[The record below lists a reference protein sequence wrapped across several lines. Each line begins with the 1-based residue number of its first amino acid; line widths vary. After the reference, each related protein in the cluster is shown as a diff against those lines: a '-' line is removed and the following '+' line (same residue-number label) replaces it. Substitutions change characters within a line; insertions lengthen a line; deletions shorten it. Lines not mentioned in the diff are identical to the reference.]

1 MAGLLVRYRRDWL
14 RWDLLAGLT
23 TAAVVIPQ
31 AVAYASLAGLP
42 VEVGLYVAIVP
53 MVAYALVGSSRPLS
67 VSSTS
72 TISILTAGAL
82 AEAGA
87 ATDPGRAV
95 ATASLLALLVGGILA
110 AAGLLRLGFLAD
122 FISSPVLAGFK
133 AGMGLFIAASQL
145 DKVLGVP
152 VEGDDFFAKVWSA
165 LGQLDDANLATVAL
179 GLGGLAA
186 LLALHR
192 WAPKVPG
199 PLVVVVLGIAL
210 VAATDLEGRG
220 VALVGSVNGGLP
232 TFQLPDLEGM
242 GRLLPAAAGIALMS
256 FIESISAAR
265 AFAARTDPPVD
276 ADRELLALGAAN
288 LAGGLFQA
296 YPAGGGTSQTA
307 VNDGAGARTQVA
319 ELATAAM
326 AVLTL
331 TLLASLLADLAE
343 PILGAIVLV
352 AAIGLVNLAPLRRL
366 RSVRQRDFWLGL
378 VALSGVLTFGVLRGV
393 LVAVLIS
400 LLVLLHELDH
410 PRIVA
415 GQPIPGLVVVRPEG
429 RLFFANA
436 RRVVDRIGAIVDDQ
450 QPPPRV
456 VLLDL
461 TVVPD
466 LEITALDRL
475 ADLAEDLHDQGRIL
489 WVAAPS
495 QGPLEMLRR
504 AAELLGRTDLQADT
518 GRLGVRLFP
527 TLDEAVSAHRD
538 RPQPDRPPA

>member
-72 TISILTAGAL
+72 TLSILTAGAL

-110 AAGLLRLGFLAD
+110 GAGLLRLGFLAD
-122 FISSPVLAGFK
+122 FISSQVLAGFK

-165 LGQLDDANLATVAL
+165 LGQLGDANLATVAL

-210 VAATDLEGRG
+210 VAAT
-220 VALVGSVNGGLP
+220 N
-232 TFQLPDLEGM
+232 
-242 GRLLPAAAGIALMS
+242 
-256 FIESISAAR
+256 
-265 AFAARTDPPVD
+265 
-276 ADRELLALGAAN
+276 
-288 LAGGLFQA
+288 
-296 YPAGGGTSQTA
+296 
-307 VNDGAGARTQVA
+307 
-319 ELATAAM
+319 
-326 AVLTL
+326 
-331 TLLASLLADLAE
+331 
-343 PILGAIVLV
+343 
-352 AAIGLVNLAPLRRL
+352 
-366 RSVRQRDFWLGL
+366 
-378 VALSGVLTFGVLRGV
+378 
-393 LVAVLIS
+393 
-400 LLVLLHELDH
+400 
-410 PRIVA
+410 
-415 GQPIPGLVVVRPEG
+415 
-429 RLFFANA
+429 
-436 RRVVDRIGAIVDDQ
+436 
-450 QPPPRV
+450 
-456 VLLDL
+456 
-461 TVVPD
+461 
-466 LEITALDRL
+466 
-475 ADLAEDLHDQGRIL
+475 
-489 WVAAPS
+489 
-495 QGPLEMLRR
+495 RR
-504 AAELLGRTDLQADT
+504 AAGWPWSGR
-518 GRLGVRLFP
+518 
-527 TLDEAVSAHRD
+527 
-538 RPQPDRPPA
+538 